1 MSKYIGREIPRNWIH
16 GYLDY
21 TEAYKVYSSA
31 KIIIGLQNCESQ
43 LTQRTYEIL
52 GSGGF
57 LLTSDT
63 PAVRGKFK
71 PGRDL
76 IVSSSPKET
85 LEKVK
90 YYLNHDSERKRF
102 R

>member
-1 MSKYIGREIPRNWIH
+1 MSKYIGREIPPNWIH

-31 KIIIGLQNCESQ
+31 KVVIGLQNCESQ

-57 LLTSDT
+57 
-63 PAVRGKFK
+63 
-71 PGRDL
+71 
-76 IVSSSPKET
+76 
-85 LEKVK
+85 
-90 YYLNHDSERKRF
+90 Y
-102 R
+102 